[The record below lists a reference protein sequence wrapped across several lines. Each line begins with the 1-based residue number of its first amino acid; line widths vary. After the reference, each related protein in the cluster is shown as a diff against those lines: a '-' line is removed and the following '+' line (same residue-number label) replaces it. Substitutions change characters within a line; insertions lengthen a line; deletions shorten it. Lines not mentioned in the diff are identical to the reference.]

1 MDEIIA
7 IARAILV
14 NEEGQILLL
23 CRSADAKHHPR
34 CWEFPGGGMTQNESL
49 GEALGRELREELG
62 MEIERSRLPV
72 AYVALSTGEFPH
84 GFLSDPHVELYG
96 LKSVTISG
104 SEVTATGPEWG
115 FFTPDRAAA
124 LSLTPSAEAA
134 LDDLRLFPLT
144 RS

>member
-14 NEEGQILLL
+14 DEEGKILLL
-23 CRSADAKHHPR
+23 RRATDAKHHSR

-62 MEIERSRLPV
+62 VEIEPSRLPV
-72 AYVALSTGEFPH
+72 GYTCLSAGEFPH
-84 GFLSDPHVELYG
+84 GLLADSHAELYG
-96 LKSVTISG
+96 LKPVPV
-104 SEVTATGPEWG
+104 SEGEVPAGDSEWG
-115 FFTPDRAAA
+115 FFTPEQAAA
-124 LSLTPSAEAA
+124 LPLTPSAMAA